1 MFHDFSYKNLGFQC
15 EHRIFSAGLDKSMT
29 AYNFSI
35 IDPDGTSNFYQDFGR

>member
-1 MFHDFSYKNLGFQC
+1 MILATRTWDSNVSIAF
-15 EHRIFSAGLDKSMT
+15 FSAGLDKSMT